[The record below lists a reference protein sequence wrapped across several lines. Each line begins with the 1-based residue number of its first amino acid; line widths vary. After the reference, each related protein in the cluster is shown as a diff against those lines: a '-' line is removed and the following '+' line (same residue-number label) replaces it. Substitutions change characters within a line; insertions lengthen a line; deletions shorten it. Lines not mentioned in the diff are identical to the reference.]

1 MSLFTPLPEDQDL
14 QASVKEELLEYG
26 NQSDI
31 KDLEKQILQ
40 IGNSLLLGRPES
52 FLMIK
57 DGNKVEYSIS
67 KVKSTYTPM
76 NKAV

>member
-1 MSLFTPLPEDQDL
+1 MSLFSPLPEDQDL

-26 NQSDI
+26 NQSNI

-67 KVKSTYTPM
+67 KDKSKYMPLK
-76 NKAV
+76 KAV